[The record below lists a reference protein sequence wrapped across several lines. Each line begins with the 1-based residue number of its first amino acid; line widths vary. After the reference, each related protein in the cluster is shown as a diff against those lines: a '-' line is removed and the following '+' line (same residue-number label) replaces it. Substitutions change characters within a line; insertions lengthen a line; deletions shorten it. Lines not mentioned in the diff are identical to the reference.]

1 MHNPFK
7 NSVFRI
13 YLYLI
18 IPLLAL
24 TLVLNSI
31 IERYI
36 PLEVLVPGTFAALF
50 VGILIAFTGVGIKP
64 LSKNLLIP
72 LIVVLSASLLLYYLV
87 KPGKNCLIFLPHICE
102 SVYKLKIV
110 CEIHEPVKGH
120 LLHGR
125 CVKSDSSGGWVWV
138 TKGPG

>member
-50 VGILIAFTGVGIKP
+50 VGGC
-64 LSKNLLIP
+64 SW
-72 LIVVLSASLLLYYLV
+72 VVV
-87 KPGKNCLIFLPHICE
+87 IC
-102 SVYKLKIV
+102 
-110 CEIHEPVKGH
+110 
-120 LLHGR
+120 
-125 CVKSDSSGGWVWV
+125 
-138 TKGPG
+138 